1 MKFQKNDRY
10 FSISI
15 YVFLTWLAILLVSCL
30 ILRFD
35 RALAWLGALL
45 GGIYTLLEPLIIG
58 LVIAYLLDPIVDFY
72 ENKCHIRSFSDLFHR
87 SKNKNNN
94 KKEKRWPMRTVPTLL
109 TFISLFLIVVFFVLI
124 IRMNIK
130 QVEGSFSWLTLRESV
145 NNYLDYFES
154 MLADFSKVTRSL
166 GISNGPE
173 NALGTVYTKINSYV
187 LRFYGHFI
195 EHLTKWGL
203 HLMNLL
209 LAFVIAFYL
218 LQDSKRIWIATK
230 RLARKILRK
239 HYTNVSI
246 LLSKMDRAVAGFIRG
261 EILDSIIIIV
271 LTSAALTLIQLDFSI
286 IIGVIAGIFNL
297 IPYFG
302 PIVGFVLAIIIGLL
316 DPNPMKAV
324 YGAIAILII
333 QQIDGWFIVPKI
345 VGECV
350 KLHPVIVLL
359 VILIG
364 GNLFGLLGMLLA
376 VPVTAVIRILLIFYF
391 PDYFESDER
400 S

>member
-1 MKFQKNDRY
+1 MKFEKNDRY
-10 FSISI
+10 FSIAV
-15 YVFLTWLAILLVSCL
+15 YVFLTWVAILLISCL

-35 RALAWLGALL
+35 KALAFLGALI
-45 GGIYTLLEPLIIG
+45 GGLYTLLEPLILG
-58 LVIAYLLDPIVDFY
+58 LVIAYLLAPIVDFY
-72 ENKCHIRSFSDLFHR
+72 EKKCHIRSFSDFFHR
-87 SKNKNNN
+87 DPKTNSR

-109 TFISLFLIVVFFVLI
+109 AFLSLFFIVVFFILI
-124 IRMNIK
+124 ISMNIK
-130 QVEGSFSWLTLRESV
+130 QVEGSFSLLSLRESL
-145 NNYLDYFES
+145 NNYLDYFEG
-154 MLADFSKVTRSL
+154 MLNDFTKVTRSL
-166 GISNGPE
+166 GIASGPE
-173 NALGTVYTKINSYV
+173 NLLGTVYRKINYYV
-187 LRFYGHFI
+187 LQFYGHFI
-195 EHLTKWGL
+195 ENLTEWGIQIL
-203 HLMNLL
+203 NIF

-218 LQDSKRIWIATK
+218 LQDSKRIWFATK
-230 RLARKILRK
+230 RLAGKIFRK
-239 HYTNVSI
+239 HYETVSV
-246 LLSKMDRAVAGFIRG
+246 LLTKMDRAVAGFIRG
-261 EILDSIIIIV
+261 EILDSIIITV

-286 IIGVIAGIFNL
+286 IIGVISGVFNL

-376 VPVTAVIRILLIFYF
+376 VPITAVIRILLIFYF
-391 PDYFESDER
+391 PDYFEADEHR
-400 S
+400 